1 MNPHGSSGSS
11 ADPIMLADRSWTE
24 IDPVAARCE
33 LMLCL
38 GAMEQH
44 GPHLPLDTDTVII
57 ADLARRWAE
66 SRPGR
71 LVGPII
77 PLGASGEH
85 ADFAGTLSIG
95 TEAAADLIVETVR
108 SGGAF
113 RRMVVAAWHGG
124 NADAMSIA
132 RSRLLAEQRPVS
144 FWMPT
149 AAGDAHAGRT
159 ETSMMLAIDPER
171 VRLDRLAPGNTRPL
185 SALMPALRATGVRN
199 ASPNGVLGDPA
210 GADPEEG
217 EAILRGMIA
226 EYERSAAVRAA
237 NPPDPRR

>member
-1 MNPHGSSGSS
+1 MNPTGSSSDS
-11 ADPIMLADRSWTE
+11 VMLADRSWTE
-24 IDPVAARCE
+24 IDPAADRCE
-33 LMLCL
+33 LILCL

-57 ADLARRWAE
+57 AELARRWAE
-66 SRPGR
+66 SRPDR

-113 RRMVVAAWHGG
+113 RRMVVASWHGG
-124 NADAMSIA
+124 NADAMNTA
-132 RSRLLAEQRPVS
+132 RLRLLAEQRPVC

-171 VRLDRLAPGNTRPL
+171 VRMDRRAPGNTRSL

-199 ASPNGVLGDPA
+199 VSPNGVLGDPA
-210 GADPEEG
+210 GANPEEG
-217 EAILRGMIA
+217 EAILRAVTA
-226 EYERSAAVRAA
+226 EYERSAVVRAA
-237 NPPDPRR
+237 NRPDPRR

>member
-1 MNPHGSSGSS
+1 MNPTGSSSDS
-11 ADPIMLADRSWTE
+11 VMLADRSWTE
-24 IDPVAARCE
+24 IDPAADRCE

-57 ADLARRWAE
+57 AELARRWAE
-66 SRPGR
+66 CRPDR
-71 LVGPII
+71 LVGPVI

-85 ADFAGTLSIG
+85 AGFAGTLSIG
-95 TEAAADLIVETVR
+95 TEAAAELIVETVR

-113 RRMVVAAWHGG
+113 RRMVVASWHGG
-124 NADAMSIA
+124 NTDAMDAA

-159 ETSMMLAIDPER
+159 ETSIMLAIDPER
-171 VRLDRLAPGNTRPL
+171 VRMDRRAPGNTRSL
-185 SALMPALRATGVRN
+185 SALMPALRAAGVRN
-199 ASPNGVLGDPA
+199 VSPNGVLGDPA
-210 GADPEEG
+210 GANPEEG
-217 EAILRGMIA
+217 EAILRAVTA

-237 NPPDPRR
+237 NRPDPRR

>member
-1 MNPHGSSGSS
+1 MNPTGSSSDS
-11 ADPIMLADRSWTE
+11 VMLADRSWTE
-24 IDPVAARCE
+24 IDPAADRCD

-57 ADLARRWAE
+57 AELARRWAE
-66 SRPGR
+66 SRPDR

-113 RRMVVAAWHGG
+113 RRMVVASWHGG
-124 NADAMSIA
+124 NADAMNTA
-132 RSRLLAEQRPVS
+132 RLRLLAEQRPVC

-171 VRLDRLAPGNTRPL
+171 VRMDRRAPGNTRSL

-199 ASPNGVLGDPA
+199 VSPNGVLGDPA
-210 GADPEEG
+210 GANPEEG
-217 EAILRGMIA
+217 EAILRAVTA
-226 EYERSAAVRAA
+226 EYERSAVVRAA
-237 NPPDPRR
+237 NRPDPRR